1 MVKRG
6 FFRRAGRWLL
16 VGVGAYF
23 AVVYVGARLDW
34 VVMGEGG
41 APDAIFGASPEPATP
56 PPAPSTRVAGA
67 IHVHTRRS
75 HDALG
80 TEAELARA
88 AGAAGLDFVFLAD
101 HRDAGAPPAEWERA
115 ARWVE
120 GVLLVRGQEIRVEG
134 VGKVLVDRLD
144 TAVVSWTGG
153 VEGLLAR
160 VERDSAFAVV
170 AHPRGRPSD
179 RWRPAGAPGM
189 AAWEVF
195 DFADVARRRL
205 ASPSVLY
212 HLVALV
218 GGELAGRAEHN
229 WLRLYRDGFRSPGV
243 AAFDSLWVAGGRGP
257 VAAMDPLAS
266 AGGRRPGAVERPVD
280 GAVGRPGPGALTSP
294 GPATAGRPG
303 PTAVGGLDMHPKARL
318 PGGRLFP
325 SYASSLRTMINHV
338 ALDAPP
344 GPDPVEAARAL
355 GAAIRRG
362 DVFVSF
368 GDAEGARGFRVGMV
382 ASGDEAAPTPE
393 VATSA
398 GAPDP
403 DRGATGE
410 AGPSGAIPT
419 PGSSG
424 ATGDAGPRGATPAAD
439 LSGANP
445 ATDPSGANPATGE
458 SATPVPA
465 SGHVP
470 PGGAVRMAAGL
481 RLEAGFATD
490 PGRVAYRVVRDGREV
505 GWWRGPGLS
514 RAVDAPGAYRVEVFR
529 YSARLGGLVWNL
541 RPWIFVNP
549 VLVRP
554 SAGGR

>member
-1 MVKRG
+1 MVRRG
-6 FFRRAGRWLL
+6 FFRRAARWFL
-16 VGVGAYF
+16 VAVGAYF
-23 AVVYVGARLDW
+23 AVVYAGARLDW
-34 VVMGEGG
+34 VAMREGSDR
-41 APDAIFGASPEPATP
+41 AAP

-75 HDALG
+75 HDAIG

-88 AGAAGLDFVFLAD
+88 ARAAGLDFVFLAD
-101 HRDAGAPPAEWERA
+101 HRDAGSPAAEWERA
-115 ARWVE
+115 ARRME

-153 VEGLLAR
+153 VESFLAR
-160 VERDSAFAVV
+160 VERDSAFTVV

-179 RWRPAGAPGM
+179 AWRLRGAPGM

-205 ASPSVLY
+205 ASPGVVY
-212 HLVALV
+212 HLAALV
-218 GGELAGRAEHN
+218 GGELTGRAEHN
-229 WLRLYRDGFRSPGV
+229 WLRLYRDGFRAPGV
-243 AAFDSLWVAGGRGP
+243 AAFDSLWAGHGQ
-257 VAAMDPLAS
+257 
-266 AGGRRPGAVERPVD
+266 ERP
-280 GAVGRPGPGALTSP
+280 AALDRT
-294 GPATAGRPG
+294 G

-325 SYASSLRTMINHV
+325 DYASSLRTMINHV

-344 GPDPVEAARAL
+344 GPDPEAAARSL

-368 GDAEGARGFRVGMV
+368 GDTEEARGFRVAMV
-382 ASGDEAAPTPE
+382 APGGWADPTPGS
-393 VATSA
+393 ATSA
-398 GAPDP
+398 G
-403 DRGATGE
+403 
-410 AGPSGAIPT
+410 GAIP
-419 PGSSG
+419 
-424 ATGDAGPRGATPAAD
+424 AA
-439 LSGANP
+439 
-445 ATDPSGANPATGE
+445 GE
-458 SATPVPA
+458 SALPA
-465 SGHVP
+465 PLPAHIP
-470 PGGAVRMAAGL
+470 PGGATRMATGL

-514 RAVDAPGAYRVEVFR
+514 REVAGPGAYRVELYR
-529 YSARLGGLVWNL
+529 YSARVGRLVWNL

-554 SAGGR
+554 SGEAG

>member
-6 FFRRAGRWLL
+6 FLHRVARWFLVAAG
-16 VGVGAYF
+16 VYF
-23 AVVYVGARLDW
+23 AAVYAGARVDW
-34 VVMGEGG
+34 VAMGEGS
-41 APDAIFGASPEPATP
+41 ARPAP
-56 PPAPSTRVAGA
+56 PPAPATRVAGA

-75 HDALG
+75 HDAIG

-88 AGAAGLDFVFLAD
+88 ARAAGLDFVFLAD
-101 HRDAGAPPAEWERA
+101 HRDAGAPAAEWERT
-115 ARWVE
+115 ARWEE

-134 VGKVLVDRLD
+134 AGKVLVDRLD

-153 VEGLLAR
+153 VESFLAR
-160 VERDSAFAVV
+160 VERDSAFTVV

-179 RWRPAGAPGM
+179 AWRVPGAPGM

-205 ASPSVLY
+205 VSPSVAY
-212 HLVALV
+212 HLAALV

-229 WLRLYRDGFRSPGV
+229 WLRLYRDGFRSPAV
-243 AAFDSLWVAGGRGP
+243 AAFDSLWAGAGQGL
-257 VAAMDPLAS
+257 AAAP
-266 AGGRRPGAVERPVD
+266 
-280 GAVGRPGPGALTSP
+280 GRPGPTALD
-294 GPATAGRPG
+294 RPV

-325 SYASSLRTMINHV
+325 AYASSLRTMINHV

-344 GPDPVEAARAL
+344 EADPVEAARAL

-368 GDAEGARGFRVGMV
+368 GDTEGARGFRVGV
-382 ASGDEAAPTPE
+382 AA
-393 VATSA
+393 SA
-398 GAPDP
+398 H
-403 DRGATGE
+403 
-410 AGPSGAIPT
+410 I
-419 PGSSG
+419 
-424 ATGDAGPRGATPAAD
+424 
-439 LSGANP
+439 
-445 ATDPSGANPATGE
+445 
-458 SATPVPA
+458 
-465 SGHVP
+465 P
-470 PGGAVRMAAGL
+470 PGGTTRMAAGL

-514 RAVDAPGAYRVEVFR
+514 WTVDGPGAYRVELYR
-529 YSARLGGLVWNL
+529 YTARVGRLVWNL

-554 SAGGR
+554 SAGGG

>member
-6 FFRRAGRWLL
+6 FLRRTMGWLL
-16 VGVGAYF
+16 VAAGVYCA
-23 AVVYVGARLDW
+23 AVYAGARLDW
-34 VVMGEGG
+34 LAMGEE
-41 APDAIFGASPEPATP
+41 DAHPAP

-75 HDALG
+75 HDAIG

-88 AGAAGLDFVFLAD
+88 ARAAGLDFVFLAD
-101 HRDAGAPPAEWERA
+101 HRDAGAPAAEWERTA
-115 ARWVE
+115 LREE

-134 VGKVLVDRLD
+134 VGKVLVDHLD

-153 VEGLLAR
+153 AEGFLAR
-160 VERDSAFAVV
+160 VARDSAFTVV

-179 RWRPAGAPGM
+179 AWRLSGAPGM

-205 ASPSVLY
+205 ASPSVVY
-212 HLVALV
+212 HLVALL
-218 GGELAGRAEHN
+218 GGELIGRAEHN

-243 AAFDSLWVAGGRGP
+243 AAFDSLWAEGGQ
-257 VAAMDPLAS
+257 
-266 AGGRRPGAVERPVD
+266 ERPPTLD
-280 GAVGRPGPGALTSP
+280 RSMPPRGS
-294 GPATAGRPG
+294 GPAAAAANDRTAAARPG

-325 SYASSLRTMINHV
+325 GYASALRTMINHV

-344 GPDPVEAARAL
+344 GSDPVEAARAL

-368 GDAEGARGFRVGMV
+368 GNTEGARGFRVAVVTPEGGAASPPGAA
-382 ASGDEAAPTPE
+382 ASGAGSGPAASRPAASSESAGSSESATLPAAP
-393 VATSA
+393 
-398 GAPDP
+398 
-403 DRGATGE
+403 
-410 AGPSGAIPT
+410 
-419 PGSSG
+419 
-424 ATGDAGPRGATPAAD
+424 AD
-439 LSGANP
+439 
-445 ATDPSGANPATGE
+445 GE
-458 SATPVPA
+458 SATRLTA
-465 SGHVP
+465 HIP
-470 PGGAVRMAAGL
+470 PGGATPMAAGL

-514 RAVDAPGAYRVEVFR
+514 LAVDGPGAYRVELYR
-529 YSARLGGLVWNL
+529 YSARVGRLVWNL
-541 RPWIFVNP
+541 RPWIFANP

-554 SAGGR
+554 SSGGG

>member
-75 HDALG
+75 HDAIG
-80 TEAELARA
+80 TEAELAGA
-88 AGAAGLDFVFLAD
+88 ARAAGLDFVFLAD
-101 HRDAGAPPAEWERA
+101 HRDAGAPPAEWERP
-115 ARWVE
+115 ARRVE

-170 AHPRGRPSD
+170 AHPRGRSSD

-257 VAAMDPLAS
+257 MAAMDPLAS

-294 GPATAGRPG
+294 GAATAERPG

-338 ALDAPP
+338 AVDAPP

-382 ASGDEAAPTPE
+382 APGDA
-393 VATSA
+393 
-398 GAPDP
+398 DL
-403 DRGATGE
+403 R
-410 AGPSGAIPT
+410 GAIP
-419 PGSSG
+419 
-424 ATGDAGPRGATPAAD
+424 AA
-439 LSGANP
+439 
-445 ATDPSGANPATGE
+445 GE
-458 SATPVPA
+458 SATHVPA

>member
-1 MVKRG
+1 MVRRG
-6 FFRRAGRWLL
+6 FSRRAARWFL
-16 VGVGAYF
+16 VAAGAYF
-23 AVVYVGARLDW
+23 AVVYAGARLHW
-34 VVMGEGG
+34 VAMREGSDR
-41 APDAIFGASPEPATP
+41 AAP

-75 HDALG
+75 HDAIG

-88 AGAAGLDFVFLAD
+88 ARAAGLDFVFLAD
-101 HRDAGAPPAEWERA
+101 HRDAGSPAAEWEST
-115 ARWVE
+115 ARRME
-120 GVLLVRGQEIRVEG
+120 GVLLARGQEIRVEG

-153 VEGLLAR
+153 AESFLAR
-160 VERDSAFAVV
+160 VERDSAFTVV

-179 RWRPAGAPGM
+179 AWRLRGAPGM

-205 ASPSVLY
+205 ASPSVVY
-212 HLVALV
+212 HLAALV
-218 GGELAGRAEHN
+218 GGELTGRAEHN
-229 WLRLYRDGFRSPGV
+229 WLRLYRDGFRAPGV
-243 AAFDSLWVAGGRGP
+243 AAFDSLWAGQGQ
-257 VAAMDPLAS
+257 
-266 AGGRRPGAVERPVD
+266 ERP
-280 GAVGRPGPGALTSP
+280 AALDRT
-294 GPATAGRPG
+294 G

-325 SYASSLRTMINHV
+325 DYASSLRTMINHV

-344 GPDPVEAARAL
+344 GPDPEAAARSL

-368 GDAEGARGFRVGMV
+368 GDTEEARGFRVAMV
-382 ASGDEAAPTPE
+382 APGGWADPTPGS
-393 VATSA
+393 ATSA
-398 GAPDP
+398 G
-403 DRGATGE
+403 
-410 AGPSGAIPT
+410 GAIP
-419 PGSSG
+419 
-424 ATGDAGPRGATPAAD
+424 AA
-439 LSGANP
+439 
-445 ATDPSGANPATGE
+445 GE
-458 SATPVPA
+458 SSLPA
-465 SGHVP
+465 PLPAHIP
-470 PGGAVRMAAGL
+470 PGGATRMATGL

-514 RAVDAPGAYRVEVFR
+514 RAVAGPGAYRVELYR
-529 YSARLGGLVWNL
+529 YSARVGRLVWNL

-554 SAGGR
+554 SAEAG

>member
-6 FFRRAGRWLL
+6 FFRRAARWFL
-16 VGVGAYF
+16 VAAGVYF
-23 AVVYVGARLDW
+23 AAVYAGARLDW
-34 VVMGEGG
+34 VAMGEGS
-41 APDAIFGASPEPATP
+41 AHPAP

-75 HDALG
+75 HDAIG

-88 AGAAGLDFVFLAD
+88 ARAAGLDFVFLAD
-101 HRDAGAPPAEWERA
+101 HRDAGSPAAEWEGPA
-115 ARWVE
+115 LWEE

-153 VEGLLAR
+153 VESFLAR
-160 VERDSAFAVV
+160 VERDSAFTVV

-179 RWRPAGAPGM
+179 AWRLPEAPGM

-205 ASPSVLY
+205 ASPSVVY

-218 GGELAGRAEHN
+218 GGELAGRAGHN
-229 WLRLYRDGFRSPGV
+229 WLRLYRDGFRDPGV
-243 AAFDSLWVAGGRGP
+243 AAFDSLWAGRGQ
-257 VAAMDPLAS
+257 
-266 AGGRRPGAVERPVD
+266 ERP
-280 GAVGRPGPGALTSP
+280 AALDRT
-294 GPATAGRPG
+294 G

-325 SYASSLRTMINHV
+325 DYASSLRTMINHV

-344 GPDPVEAARAL
+344 DPDPVAATRSL

-368 GDAEGARGFRVGMV
+368 GDTEEARGFRVGLT
-382 ASGDEAAPTPE
+382 APGGWADPAPGSATPAE
-393 VATSA
+393 
-398 GAPDP
+398 
-403 DRGATGE
+403 
-410 AGPSGAIPT
+410 GAIP
-419 PGSSG
+419 
-424 ATGDAGPRGATPAAD
+424 AA
-439 LSGANP
+439 
-445 ATDPSGANPATGE
+445 GE
-458 SATPVPA
+458 SAIPA
-465 SGHVP
+465 SLPAHIP
-470 PGGAVRMAAGL
+470 PGGATRMAAGL

-490 PGRVAYRVVRDGREV
+490 PGRVAYRVVRAGREV

-514 RAVDAPGAYRVEVFR
+514 WPVDGPGAYRVELYR
-529 YSARLGGLVWNL
+529 YSARAGRLVWNL

-554 SAGGR
+554 SAEAG

>member
-6 FFRRAGRWLL
+6 FPRRAAAWFLA
-16 VGVGAYF
+16 VAGAYF
-23 AVVYVGARLDW
+23 AAVYVSARLDR
-34 VVMGEGG
+34 VELGEGR
-41 APDAIFGASPEPATP
+41 APATL

-75 HDALG
+75 HDAIG
-80 TEAELARA
+80 TETELARA
-88 AGAAGLDFVFLAD
+88 ARAAGLDFVFLAD
-101 HRDAGAPPAEWERA
+101 HRPGDRPAEWERT
-115 ARWVE
+115 ARREE

-153 VEGLLAR
+153 EESFLAR
-160 VERDSAFAVV
+160 VARDSAFTVV

-179 RWRPAGAPGM
+179 RWRPAGAAGM

-205 ASPSVLY
+205 ASPSVVY

-218 GGELAGRAEHN
+218 GGELAGRSEHN

-243 AAFDSLWVAGGRGP
+243 AAFDSLWVAGSSGA
-257 VAAMDPLAS
+257 VAAGDPVGS
-266 AGGRRPGAVERPVD
+266 AGGRGSADVEQPGS
-280 GAVGRPGPGALTSP
+280 T
-294 GPATAGRPG
+294 TADRPG

-325 SYASSLRTMINHV
+325 DYASSLGTIVNHV

-344 GPDPVEAARAL
+344 GADPVEAARAL

-368 GDAEGARGFRVGMV
+368 GDAEGARGFRVGVV
-382 ASGDEAAPTPE
+382 APGDPPSAAP
-393 VATSA
+393 A
-398 GAPDP
+398 G
-403 DRGATGE
+403 
-410 AGPSGAIPT
+410 
-419 PGSSG
+419 
-424 ATGDAGPRGATPAAD
+424 
-439 LSGANP
+439 
-445 ATDPSGANPATGE
+445 
-458 SATPVPA
+458 SAT
-465 SGHVP
+465 H
-470 PGGAVRMAAGL
+470 MAAGL

-514 RAVDAPGAYRVEVFR
+514 RAVDGPGTYRVEVFR
-529 YSARLGGLVWNL
+529 YSARLGGVVWNL

-549 VLVRP
+549 VLVRA

>member
-1 MVKRG
+1 MPALAWTG
-6 FFRRAGRWLL
+6 SPWGR
-16 VGVGAYF
+16 
-23 AVVYVGARLDW
+23 
-34 VVMGEGG
+34 G
-41 APDAIFGASPEPATP
+41 APTP
-56 PPAPSTRVAGA
+56 PHPPPLSTRVAGA

-75 HDALG
+75 HDAIG

-88 AGAAGLDFVFLAD
+88 ARAAGLDFVFLAD
-101 HRDAGAPPAEWERA
+101 HRDAGAPAAEWERT
-115 ARWVE
+115 ARWEE

-134 VGKVLVDRLD
+134 AGKVLVDRLD

-153 VEGLLAR
+153 VESFLAR
-160 VERDSAFAVV
+160 VERDSAFTVV

-179 RWRPAGAPGM
+179 AWRVPGAPGM

-205 ASPSVLY
+205 ASPSVAY

-243 AAFDSLWVAGGRGP
+243 AAFDSLWAGGGQGR
-257 VAAMDPLAS
+257 AAAP
-266 AGGRRPGAVERPVD
+266 
-280 GAVGRPGPGALTSP
+280 GRPGPTALDL
-294 GPATAGRPG
+294 PG

-325 SYASSLRTMINHV
+325 AYASSLRTMINHV
-338 ALDAPP
+338 ALDASP
-344 GPDPVEAARAL
+344 GADPVEAARAL

-368 GDAEGARGFRVGMV
+368 GDTEGARGFRVGV
-382 ASGDEAAPTPE
+382 AARGGAAH
-393 VATSA
+393 
-398 GAPDP
+398 
-403 DRGATGE
+403 
-410 AGPSGAIPT
+410 I
-419 PGSSG
+419 
-424 ATGDAGPRGATPAAD
+424 
-439 LSGANP
+439 
-445 ATDPSGANPATGE
+445 
-458 SATPVPA
+458 
-465 SGHVP
+465 P
-470 PGGAVRMAAGL
+470 PGGTTRMAAGL

-514 RAVDAPGAYRVEVFR
+514 WTVDGPGAYRVELYR
-529 YSARLGGLVWNL
+529 YTARVGRLVWNL

-554 SAGGR
+554 SPGGG